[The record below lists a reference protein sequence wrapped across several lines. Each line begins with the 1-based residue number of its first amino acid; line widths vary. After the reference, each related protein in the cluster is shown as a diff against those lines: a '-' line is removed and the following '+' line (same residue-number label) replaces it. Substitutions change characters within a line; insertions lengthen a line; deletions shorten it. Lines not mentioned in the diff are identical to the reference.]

1 MAFKVIVPAIRGL
14 NRKVKG
20 LSIYVSAK
28 GRISLSDD
36 LIKDMKLT
44 SHSGVAF
51 FIDTDTNR
59 LALQAT
65 SVDNPMSRP
74 FVPKRKNVTAYVFN
88 AGVYREG
95 AQVGRW
101 NVTSKEGDI
110 YLTDCPVISPEKVS
124 VKGKAEGVRI
134 TRGENGEA
142 VYSPF

>member
-51 FIDTDTNR
+51 LIDTDTNR

-74 FVPKRKNVTAYVFN
+74 FMPKRKNVTAYVFN

-101 NVTSKEGDI
+101 NVTGKKDDI
-110 YLTDCPVISPEKVS
+110 YLTDCPVKASDEAAVKEAKEPEI
-124 VKGKAEGVRI
+124 E
-134 TRGENGEA
+134 EDDN
-142 VYSPF
+142 YCPF